1 MRVLISGASGK
12 IGKIIAAYIN
22 EEKKHEIK
30 CLLVSKNSNYLGKEY
45 MGVKYTSEPIL
56 EDIDMIIDFSSP
68 DGLSDLLDKISNRD
82 IPILVGT
89 TGITENIMN
98 KLHLYSKQAKVM
110 VESNFS
116 YGLYVMRKV
125 MKILTDMTL
134 NQGFDIEIIEVHH
147 NKKKDAPS
155 GTLLTLANDIIAIN
169 KDLYINYD
177 RFTNHKPRD
186 KNEIG
191 ISSIRGGNIFGEHE
205 VQFINENEKISISH
219 TAFNKD
225 IFAKGSI
232 IAAEKLF
239 FKDAKNGFFDLIE
252 DF

>member
-12 IGKIIAAYIN
+12 IGKIIAYYIN

-30 CLLVSKNSNYLGKEY
+30 CLLVSKNSNYLGKDY
-45 MGVKYTSEPIL
+45 KGIKYVSEPIL
-56 EDIDMIIDFSSP
+56 EDIDIIIDFSSP
-68 DGLSDLLDKISNRD
+68 DGLSNLLDKIQNSK
-82 IPILVGT
+82 IPIVVGT
-89 TGITENIMN
+89 TGLTEDIMN
-98 KLHLYSKQAKVM
+98 KLHLYSKKAKVM

-116 YGLYVMRKV
+116 YGIYMMRKV
-125 MKILTDMTL
+125 IKILTDMTL
-134 NQGFDIEIIEVHH
+134 DQNFDIEIIESHH

-155 GTLLTLANDIIAIN
+155 GTLLTLANDVISIN

-186 KNEIG
+186 ENEIG
-191 ISSIRGGNIFGEHE
+191 ISSIRGGSIFGEHE
-205 VQFINENEKISISH
+205 VQLINENEKISISH

-225 IFAKGSI
+225 IFAKGAI
-232 IAAEKLF
+232 IGAEKLF
-239 FKDAKNGFFDLIE
+239 LKDSNNGFFNLIE